1 MKGEYRRGRGE
12 GARLKV
18 AWAKCLEEKRSDF
31 PEKPFKEA
39 VARCIAA
46 AKVLLRLL
54 LKIL

>member
-18 AWAKCLEEKRSDF
+18 AWAKCLEEKRADF